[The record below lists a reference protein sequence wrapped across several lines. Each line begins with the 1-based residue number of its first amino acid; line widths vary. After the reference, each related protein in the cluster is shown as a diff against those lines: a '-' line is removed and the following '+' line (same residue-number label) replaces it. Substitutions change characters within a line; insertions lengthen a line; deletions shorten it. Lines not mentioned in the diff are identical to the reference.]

1 MSSPDRPT
9 TWYLAQYKPNSH
21 RIAERNLARQGF
33 RTFLPMAEET
43 RRLRGRFVTQARPLF
58 VGYLFVALDPRDG
71 AWRAVNATLGI
82 TRLVSLG
89 GDPTPLPPDLVGQL
103 MLRCDDTGHLRG
115 PTALQPGDQVMLTRG
130 PFTDFVATI
139 ETIDPD
145 RRIWVLLD
153 ILGAATRV
161 ALSEKNLR
169 AL

>member
-1 MSSPDRPT
+1 
-9 TWYLAQYKPNSH
+9 
-21 RIAERNLARQGF
+21 
-33 RTFLPMAEET
+33 
-43 RRLRGRFVTQARPLF
+43 
-58 VGYLFVALDPRDG
+58 
-71 AWRAVNATLGI
+71 
-82 TRLVSLG
+82 
-89 GDPTPLPPDLVGQL
+89 
-103 MLRCDDTGHLRG
+103 
-115 PTALQPGDQVMLTRG
+115 MLTRG